1 MHVADERT
9 RRDEY
14 LISLWTF
21 ILVLQGLIPAMFKR
35 FFFPF
40 RNKLELLCWVVVTSS
55 LATESGPFDALE
67 RPLSPKENIFFYY

>member
-1 MHVADERT
+1 MNILFLSLDF
-9 RRDEY
+9 Y
-14 LISLWTF
+14 LILTRINSRNVQTL
-21 ILVLQGLIPAMFKR
+21 

-67 RPLSPKENIFFYY
+67 RPLRPKENIFFYY